1 LQQLLSRF
9 LSGKSF
15 LFRFIFWTV
24 GLGSLLISLIV
35 VGVVYYFG
43 HDLPSRLDLK
53 SGYRPAVVSTVYDI
67 DEQPIGEFYHQRR
80 IVVPL
85 ERIPSQV
92 IQALL
97 AAEDARFFAHG
108 GVDVFAVVRAFF
120 ANLRK
125 GAVREGAST
134 ITQQLVRGFFLTPE
148 RTLSRKIREA
158 ILAYRVEKNHTKEEI
173 LYLYL
178 NQVYFG
184 HGNYGIEA
192 ASRDYFGKGVDQVN
206 LAEAALLA
214 GLPRSPSRTSPY
226 RDFFAATERQRYVLR
241 RMLRERFITEAVY
254 QEALQTPVRL
264 APAPALNSQIAP
276 YFVEYVRRVIGDRYG
291 FDPLL
296 QGGLH
301 IYTTLDSSI
310 QVAAQKSVREGINE
324 VRLRVHKKSKTAPR
338 EGQGDVEG
346 ALIAI
351 EPRSGMVRAM
361 VGGYD
366 FYLSQFNRALQ
377 AKRQPGSAF
386 KPIIYSTALEMGYS
400 ELSVVPDAPLTF
412 RMAPGKFWRPQNY
425 DNRFVGPVTL
435 RSALAHSLN
444 SVAVR
449 LVQRVG
455 VERVIQQAR
464 KLGIG
469 SPMEKN
475 LSLALGSAS
484 VTLLEMVRAFGVFA
498 SGGDLAEPLF
508 ILKVTDRYGNVL
520 EENEPQSKQVLSP
533 EVAYVLTDMLKN
545 VVQSGTARA
554 AAKLGPNVAGKTG
567 TTSDF
572 RDGWFIGY
580 TPELIAGVWVGYDDH
595 RPLGDKETGANTAL
609 PIWVNFMNGAGQ
621 ANSSAEFPVPDG
633 IQWLEVNLRDRYP
646 LPVFESTPLARIPYA
661 PGSKGAPAAPS
672 KTTTEKDWEAD
683 AKAEPADLSDSSEMN
698 LSHHA
703 AW

>member
-1 LQQLLSRF
+1 MTTRLKSE
-9 LSGKSF
+9 KSF
-15 LFRFIFWTV
+15 LFRFICWTLGSISAV
-24 GLGSLLISLIV
+24 GLISVAAVL
-35 VGVVYYFG
+35 YYFG

-53 SGYRPAVVSTVYDI
+53 SAYRPAVISTVYDVRG
-67 DEQPIGEFYHQRR
+67 QPIGEFYHQRR

-85 ERIPSQV
+85 DRMPPHV

-97 AAEDARFFAHG
+97 AAEDSRFFAHG
-108 GVDVFAVVRAFF
+108 GVDVFAIMRAVFS
-120 ANLRK
+120 NLRRR
-125 GAVREGAST
+125 AVREGAST

-148 RTLSRKIREA
+148 RTLGRKIREA

-192 ASRDYFGKGVDQVN
+192 ASRDYFGKGVDQLS

-214 GLPRSPSRTSPY
+214 GLPRSPSRNSPY
-226 RDFFAATERQRYVLR
+226 RDFFAATKRQRYVLR
-241 RMLRERFITEAVY
+241 RMLQEKFINEAAY

-264 APAPALNSQIAP
+264 SPAPALNSQIAP

-291 FDPLL
+291 FGPLL
-296 QGGLH
+296 QGGLQ
-301 IYTTLDSSI
+301 IYTTLDGDV
-310 QVAAQKSVREGINE
+310 QLAAQKALREGLNE
-324 VRLRVHKKSKTAPR
+324 IRLRVRKKSRTPPR
-338 EGQGDVEG
+338 DAQGEVEG
-346 ALIAI
+346 ALLAMD
-351 EPRSGMVRAM
+351 PRTGMVRAL

-366 FYLSQFNRALQ
+366 FYQSQFNRALQ

-386 KPIIYSTALEMGYS
+386 KPIIYSAALEAGYS
-400 ELSVVPDAPLTF
+400 ELSIVPDAPLVF

-444 SVAVR
+444 SVAIR
-449 LVQRVG
+449 LAQRVG
-455 VERVIQQAR
+455 LERVIQQAR
-464 KLGIG
+464 KLGIE
-469 SPMEKN
+469 SPLEKN

-484 VTLLEMVRAFGVFA
+484 VSLLEMVRAFGVFA
-498 SGGDLAEPLF
+498 GGGNLAEPLF

-520 EENEPQSKQVLSP
+520 EESEPTSKAVLSP
-533 EVAYVLTDMLKN
+533 EIAYVLTDMLKN

-580 TPELIAGVWVGYDDH
+580 TPEFIAGVWVGYDDH

-609 PIWVNFMNGAGQ
+609 PIWLNFMSGAGQ
-621 ANSSAEFPVPDG
+621 GNSPAEFPVPEG
-633 IQWLEVNLRDRYP
+633 INWLEVNLSERYP
-646 LPVFESTPLARIPYA
+646 LPVFESSPVARIPYA
-661 PGSKGAPAAPS
+661 SMSKTASVPAKTALDKTIDPDAKLPAA
-672 KTTTEKDWEAD
+672 DL
-683 AKAEPADLSDSSEMN
+683 AERGDKLP
-698 LSHHA
+698 
-703 AW
+703 

>member
-1 LQQLLSRF
+1 
-9 LSGKSF
+9 
-15 LFRFIFWTV
+15 
-24 GLGSLLISLIV
+24 
-35 VGVVYYFG
+35 
-43 HDLPSRLDLK
+43 
-53 SGYRPAVVSTVYDI
+53 VVSTVYDVRGR
-67 DEQPIGEFYHQRR
+67 PIGEFYHQRR
-80 IVVPL
+80 IDVPL
-85 ERIPSQV
+85 DRMPPHV

-97 AAEDARFFAHG
+97 AAEDSRFFAHG
-108 GVDVFAVVRAFF
+108 GVDVFAVMRAVFS
-120 ANLRK
+120 NLRRR
-125 GAVREGAST
+125 AVREGAST

-148 RTLSRKIREA
+148 RTLGRKIREA

-192 ASRDYFGKGVDQVN
+192 ASRDYFGKGVDQLS

-214 GLPRSPSRTSPY
+214 GLPRSPSRNSPY

-241 RMLRERFITEAVY
+241 RMLQEKFINEAAY

-264 APAPALNSQIAP
+264 SPAPALNSQIAP

-291 FDPLL
+291 FGPLL
-296 QGGLH
+296 QGGLQ
-301 IYTTLDSSI
+301 IYTTLDGAV
-310 QVAAQKSVREGINE
+310 QLAAQKALREGLNE
-324 VRLRVHKKSKTAPR
+324 IRLRVRKKSRTPPR
-338 EGQGDVEG
+338 EAQGEVEG
-346 ALIAI
+346 ALLAMD
-351 EPRSGMVRAM
+351 PRTGMVRAL

-366 FYLSQFNRALQ
+366 FSQSQFNRALQ

-386 KPIIYSTALEMGYS
+386 KPIIYSAALEAGYS
-400 ELSVVPDAPLTF
+400 ELSIVPDAPLVF

-449 LVQRVG
+449 LAQRVG
-455 VERVIQQAR
+455 LERVIQQAR
-464 KLGIG
+464 KLGIE
-469 SPMEKN
+469 SPLEKN

-484 VTLLEMVRAFGVFA
+484 VSLLEMVRAFGVFA
-498 SGGDLAEPLF
+498 GGGNLAEPLY

-520 EENEPQSKQVLSP
+520 EENEPTSKAVLSP
-533 EVAYVLTDMLKN
+533 EIAYVLTDMLKN

-580 TPELIAGVWVGYDDH
+580 TPEFIAGVWVGYDDH

-609 PIWVNFMNGAGQ
+609 PIWLNFMSGAGQ
-621 ANSSAEFPVPDG
+621 GNSPAEFPVPEG
-633 IQWLEVNLRDRYP
+633 INWLEVNLSERYP
-646 LPVFESTPLARIPYA
+646 LPVFESSPVARIPYA
-661 PGSKGAPAAPS
+661 SMSKTASVPAKTALDKTIDPDAKLPAA
-672 KTTTEKDWEAD
+672 DV
-683 AKAEPADLSDSSEMN
+683 AERGDKLP
-698 LSHHA
+698 
-703 AW
+703 

>member
-1 LQQLLSRF
+1 MTTRLKSE
-9 LSGKSF
+9 KSF
-15 LFRFIFWTV
+15 LFRFICWTLGSISAV
-24 GLGSLLISLIV
+24 GLISVAAVL
-35 VGVVYYFG
+35 YYFG

-53 SGYRPAVVSTVYDI
+53 SAYRPAVVSTVYDVRGR
-67 DEQPIGEFYHQRR
+67 PIGEFYHQRR

-85 ERIPSQV
+85 DRMPPHV

-97 AAEDARFFAHG
+97 AAEDSRFFAHG
-108 GVDVFAVVRAFF
+108 GVDVFAVMRAVFS
-120 ANLRK
+120 NLRRR
-125 GAVREGAST
+125 AVREGAST

-148 RTLSRKIREA
+148 RTLGRKIREA

-192 ASRDYFGKGVDQVN
+192 ASRDYFGKGVDQLS

-214 GLPRSPSRTSPY
+214 GLPRSPSRNSPY

-241 RMLRERFITEAVY
+241 RMLQEKFINEAAY
-254 QEALQTPVRL
+254 REALQTPVRL
-264 APAPALNSQIAP
+264 SPAPALNSQIAP

-296 QGGLH
+296 QGGLQ
-301 IYTTLDSSI
+301 IYTTLDGAV
-310 QVAAQKSVREGINE
+310 QLAAQKALREGLNE
-324 VRLRVHKKSKTAPR
+324 IRLRVRKKSRTPPR
-338 EGQGDVEG
+338 DAQGEVEG
-346 ALIAI
+346 ALLAMD
-351 EPRSGMVRAM
+351 PRTGMVRAL

-366 FYLSQFNRALQ
+366 FYQSQFNRALQ

-386 KPIIYSTALEMGYS
+386 KPIVYSAALEAGYS
-400 ELSVVPDAPLTF
+400 ELSIVPDAPLVF

-444 SVAVR
+444 SVAIR
-449 LVQRVG
+449 LAQRVG
-455 VERVIQQAR
+455 LERVIQQAR
-464 KLGIG
+464 KLGIE
-469 SPMEKN
+469 SPLEKN

-484 VTLLEMVRAFGVFA
+484 VSLLEMVRAFGVFA
-498 SGGDLAEPLF
+498 GGGNLAEPLF

-520 EENEPQSKQVLSP
+520 EESEPTSKAVLSP
-533 EVAYVLTDMLKN
+533 EIAYVLTDMLKN

-580 TPELIAGVWVGYDDH
+580 TPEFIAGVWVGYDDH

-609 PIWVNFMNGAGQ
+609 PIWLNFMSGAGQ
-621 ANSSAEFPVPDG
+621 GNSPVEFPVPEG
-633 IQWLEVNLRDRYP
+633 INWLEVNLRERYP
-646 LPVFESTPLARIPYA
+646 LPVFESSPVARIPYA
-661 PGSKGAPAAPS
+661 SMSKTASVPAKTALDKTIDPDAKLPAA
-672 KTTTEKDWEAD
+672 DL
-683 AKAEPADLSDSSEMN
+683 AERGDKLP
-698 LSHHA
+698 
-703 AW
+703 

>member
-1 LQQLLSRF
+1 MTTRLKSE
-9 LSGKSF
+9 KSF
-15 LFRFIFWTV
+15 LFRYIYWTLGSISAV
-24 GLGSLLISLIV
+24 GLI
-35 VGVVYYFG
+35 GVAAVLYYFG
-43 HDLPSRLDLK
+43 HDLPSRLDLT
-53 SGYRPAVVSTVYDI
+53 SAYSPAVVSTVYDTRG
-67 DEQPIGEFYHQRR
+67 QPIGEFYHQRR

-85 ERIPSQV
+85 ERMPPHV

-97 AAEDARFFAHG
+97 AAEDSRFFAHG
-108 GVDVFAVVRAFF
+108 GVDVYAIMRAVFS
-120 ANLRK
+120 NLRRR
-125 GAVREGAST
+125 AVREGAST

-148 RTLSRKIREA
+148 RTLGRKIREA

-192 ASRDYFGKGVDQVN
+192 ASRDYFGKGVDQLG

-214 GLPRSPSRTSPY
+214 GLPRSPSRNSPY

-241 RMLRERFITEAVY
+241 RMLQEKFINEAAY
-254 QEALQTPVRL
+254 REALQTPVRL
-264 APAPALNSQIAP
+264 SPAPALNSQIAP

-296 QGGLH
+296 QGGLQ
-301 IYTTLDSSI
+301 IYTTLDGDV
-310 QVAAQKSVREGINE
+310 QLAAQKALREGLNE
-324 VRLRVHKKSKTAPR
+324 IRLRVRKKSRTPPR
-338 EGQGDVEG
+338 DAQGEVEG
-346 ALIAI
+346 ALLAMD
-351 EPRSGMVRAM
+351 PRTGMVRAL

-366 FYLSQFNRALQ
+366 FYQSQFNRALQ

-386 KPIIYSTALEMGYS
+386 KPIIYSAALEAGYS
-400 ELSVVPDAPLTF
+400 ELSIVPDAPLVF

-449 LVQRVG
+449 LAQRVG
-455 VERVIQQAR
+455 LERVIQQAR
-464 KLGIG
+464 KLGIE
-469 SPMEKN
+469 SPLEKN

-484 VTLLEMVRAFGVFA
+484 VSLLEMVRAFGVFA
-498 SGGDLAEPLF
+498 GGGNLAEPLF

-520 EENEPQSKQVLSP
+520 EESEPTSKAVLSP
-533 EVAYVLTDMLKN
+533 EIAYVLTDMLKN

-580 TPELIAGVWVGYDDH
+580 TPKFIAGVWVGYDDH

-609 PIWVNFMNGAGQ
+609 PIWLNFMSGAGQ
-621 ANSSAEFPVPDG
+621 GNSAAEFPVPEG
-633 IQWLEVNLRDRYP
+633 ISWLDVNLGERYP
-646 LPVFESTPLARIPYA
+646 LPVFEISPVARIPYA
-661 PGSKGAPAAPS
+661 SMSKTASVPAKTALDKTIDPDAKLPAA
-672 KTTTEKDWEAD
+672 DL
-683 AKAEPADLSDSSEMN
+683 AERGDKLP
-698 LSHHA
+698 
-703 AW
+703 

>member
-1 LQQLLSRF
+1 MTTRLKSE
-9 LSGKSF
+9 KSF
-15 LFRFIFWTV
+15 LFRFICWTLGSISAV
-24 GLGSLLISLIV
+24 GLISVAAVL
-35 VGVVYYFG
+35 YYFG

-53 SGYRPAVVSTVYDI
+53 SAYRPAVISTVYDVRG
-67 DEQPIGEFYHQRR
+67 QPIGEFYHQRR

-85 ERIPSQV
+85 DRMPPHV

-97 AAEDARFFAHG
+97 AAEDSRFFAHG
-108 GVDVFAVVRAFF
+108 GVDVFAIMRAVFS
-120 ANLRK
+120 NLRRR
-125 GAVREGAST
+125 AVREGAST

-148 RTLSRKIREA
+148 RTLGRKIREA

-192 ASRDYFGKGVDQVN
+192 ASRDYFGKGVDQLS

-214 GLPRSPSRTSPY
+214 GLPRSPSRNSPY
-226 RDFFAATERQRYVLR
+226 RDFFAATKRQRYVLR
-241 RMLRERFITEAVY
+241 RMLQEKFINEAAY

-264 APAPALNSQIAP
+264 SPAPALNSQIAP

-291 FDPLL
+291 FGPLL
-296 QGGLH
+296 QGGLQ
-301 IYTTLDSSI
+301 IYTTLDGDV
-310 QVAAQKSVREGINE
+310 QLAAQKALREGLNE
-324 VRLRVHKKSKTAPR
+324 IRLRVRKKSRTPPR
-338 EGQGDVEG
+338 DAQGEVEG
-346 ALIAI
+346 ALLAMD
-351 EPRSGMVRAM
+351 PRTGMVRAL

-366 FYLSQFNRALQ
+366 FYQSQFNRALQ

-386 KPIIYSTALEMGYS
+386 KPIIYSAALEAGYS
-400 ELSVVPDAPLTF
+400 ELSIVPDAPLVF

-444 SVAVR
+444 SVAIR
-449 LVQRVG
+449 LAQRVG
-455 VERVIQQAR
+455 LERVIQQAR
-464 KLGIG
+464 KLGIE
-469 SPMEKN
+469 SPLEKN

-484 VTLLEMVRAFGVFA
+484 VSLLEMVRAFGVFA
-498 SGGDLAEPLF
+498 GGGNLAEPLF

-520 EENEPQSKQVLSP
+520 EESEPTSKAVLSP
-533 EVAYVLTDMLKN
+533 EIAYVLTDMLKN

-580 TPELIAGVWVGYDDH
+580 TPEFVAGVWVGYDDH

-609 PIWVNFMNGAGQ
+609 PIWLNFMSGAGQ
-621 ANSSAEFPVPDG
+621 GNSPAEFPVPEG
-633 IQWLEVNLRDRYP
+633 INWLEVNLSERYP
-646 LPVFESTPLARIPYA
+646 LPVFESSPVARIPYA
-661 PGSKGAPAAPS
+661 SMS
-672 KTTTEKDWEAD
+672 KTASVPANTALDKTIDPD
-683 AKAEPADLSDSSEMN
+683 AKLSAADLDERGDK
-698 LSHHA
+698 LP
-703 AW
+703 

>member
-1 LQQLLSRF
+1 MITSRT
-9 LSGKSF
+9 SEKGS
-15 LFRFIFWTV
+15 LFRIIFWTIGSISV
-24 GLGSLLISLIV
+24 GGLIIV
-35 VGVVYYFG
+35 AAVLYYFG
-43 HDLPSRLDLK
+43 HDLPSRLDLM
-53 SGYRPAVVSTVYDI
+53 SAYRPAVVSTVYDLHG
-67 DEQPIGEFYHQRR
+67 QPIGEFYHQRR

-85 ERIPSQV
+85 NRMPPHV

-97 AAEDARFFAHG
+97 AAEDSRFFAHG
-108 GVDVFAVVRAFF
+108 GVDVFAIVRAIFS
-120 ANLRK
+120 NLRR
-125 GAVREGAST
+125 GAVHEGAST

-148 RTLSRKIREA
+148 RTLGRKVREA

-192 ASRDYFGKGVDQVN
+192 ASRDYFGKGVDQLS

-214 GLPRSPSRTSPY
+214 GLPRSPSRNSPY

-241 RMLRERFITEAVY
+241 RMLQEKFINEAAY
-254 QEALQTPVRL
+254 REALQTPIRL
-264 APAPALNSQIAP
+264 SPAPALNSQIAP

-296 QGGLH
+296 QGGLQ
-301 IYTTLDSSI
+301 IYTSLDSDV
-310 QVAAQKSVREGINE
+310 QLAAQKALREGINE
-324 VRLRVHKKSKTAPR
+324 IRLRVRKKSRTPPR
-338 EGQGDVEG
+338 DAQGDVEG
-346 ALIAI
+346 ALLAMD
-351 EPRSGMVRAM
+351 PHTGMVRAL

-366 FYLSQFNRALQ
+366 FYQSQFNRALQ

-386 KPIIYSTALEMGYS
+386 KPIIYSAALEAGYS
-400 ELSVVPDAPLTF
+400 ELSVVQDAPLVF

-449 LVQRVG
+449 LVQHVG
-455 VERVIQQAR
+455 LERVIQQAR
-464 KLGIG
+464 KLGIE
-469 SPMEKN
+469 SPLEKN

-484 VTLLEMVRAFGVFA
+484 VSLIEMVRAFGVFA
-498 SGGDLAEPLF
+498 SGGNLAEPLF
-508 ILKVTDRYGNVL
+508 ILKVTDRYGNIL
-520 EENEPQSKQVLSP
+520 EENEPMSEEVLSP
-533 EVAYVLTDMLKN
+533 AIAYVLTDMLKN

-554 AAKLGPNVAGKTG
+554 AAKLGTNVAGKTG

-580 TPELIAGVWVGYDDH
+580 VPEFIAGVWVGYDDH

-609 PIWVNFMNGAGQ
+609 PIWLNFMNGAGRG
-621 ANSSAEFPVPDG
+621 NSRAEFPVPEG
-633 IQWLEVNLRDRYP
+633 INWLEVNLRERYP
-646 LPVFESTPLARIPYA
+646 LPVFESSPLARIPYA
-661 PGSKGAPAAPS
+661 AGSKMAPSAPAKAPP
-672 KTTTEKDWEAD
+672 EKKLETD
-683 AKAEPADLSDSSEMN
+683 AKEEAGDFDESGEIALPRR
-698 LSHHA
+698 A

>member
-1 LQQLLSRF
+1 MTTRLKSE
-9 LSGKSF
+9 KSF
-15 LFRFIFWTV
+15 LFRFICWTLGSISAV
-24 GLGSLLISLIV
+24 GLISVAAVL
-35 VGVVYYFG
+35 YYFG

-53 SGYRPAVVSTVYDI
+53 SAYRPAVVSTVYDVRG
-67 DEQPIGEFYHQRR
+67 QPIGEFYHQRR

-85 ERIPSQV
+85 DRMPSHV

-97 AAEDARFFAHG
+97 AAEDSRFFAHG
-108 GVDVFAVVRAFF
+108 GVDVFAVMRAVFS
-120 ANLRK
+120 NLRRR
-125 GAVREGAST
+125 AVREGAST

-148 RTLSRKIREA
+148 RTLGRKIREA

-192 ASRDYFGKGVDQVN
+192 ASRDYFGKGVDQLS

-214 GLPRSPSRTSPY
+214 GLPRSPSRNSPY

-241 RMLRERFITEAVY
+241 RMLQEKFINEAAY

-264 APAPALNSQIAP
+264 SPSPALNSQIAP

-296 QGGLH
+296 QGGLQ
-301 IYTTLDSSI
+301 IYTTLDGAV
-310 QVAAQKSVREGINE
+310 QLAAQKALREGLNE
-324 VRLRVHKKSKTAPR
+324 IRLRVRKKSRTPPR
-338 EGQGDVEG
+338 EAQGEVEG
-346 ALIAI
+346 ALLAMD
-351 EPRSGMVRAM
+351 PRTGMVRAL

-366 FYLSQFNRALQ
+366 FYQSQFNRALQ

-386 KPIIYSTALEMGYS
+386 KPIIYSAALEAGYS
-400 ELSVVPDAPLTF
+400 ELSIVPDAPLVF

-449 LVQRVG
+449 LAQRVG
-455 VERVIQQAR
+455 LERVIQQAR
-464 KLGIG
+464 KLGIE
-469 SPMEKN
+469 SPLEKN

-484 VTLLEMVRAFGVFA
+484 VSLLEMVRAFGVFA
-498 SGGDLAEPLF
+498 GGGNLAEPLF

-520 EENEPQSKQVLSP
+520 EESEPTSKAVLSP
-533 EVAYVLTDMLKN
+533 EIAYVLTDMLKN

-554 AAKLGPNVAGKTG
+554 AAKLGSNVAGKTG

-580 TPELIAGVWVGYDDH
+580 TPEFIAGVWVGYDDH

-609 PIWVNFMNGAGQ
+609 PIWLNFMSGAGQ
-621 ANSSAEFPVPDG
+621 GNSPAEFPVPEG
-633 IQWLEVNLRDRYP
+633 INWLEVNLQERYP
-646 LPVFESTPLARIPYA
+646 LPVFERSPVTRIPYA
-661 PGSKGAPAAPS
+661 AGSRTAPSAPAKAPPE
-672 KTTTEKDWEAD
+672 EKPEID
-683 AKAEPADLSDSSEMN
+683 AKAPSVDLAESVEIG
-698 LSHHA
+698 LPRA
-703 AW
+703 VW

>member
-1 LQQLLSRF
+1 MTTRLKSE
-9 LSGKSF
+9 KSF
-15 LFRFIFWTV
+15 LFRFICWTLGSIFAV
-24 GLGSLLISLIV
+24 GLISVAAVL
-35 VGVVYYFG
+35 YYFG

-53 SGYRPAVVSTVYDI
+53 SAYRPAVVSTVYDVRG
-67 DEQPIGEFYHQRR
+67 QPIGEFYHQRR

-85 ERIPSQV
+85 DRMPPHV

-97 AAEDARFFAHG
+97 AAEDSRFFAHG
-108 GVDVFAVVRAFF
+108 GVDVFAIMRAVFS
-120 ANLRK
+120 NLRRR
-125 GAVREGAST
+125 AVREGAST

-148 RTLSRKIREA
+148 RTLGRKIREA

-192 ASRDYFGKGVDQVN
+192 ASRDYFGKGVDQLS

-214 GLPRSPSRTSPY
+214 GLPRSPSRNSPY
-226 RDFFAATERQRYVLR
+226 RDFFAATERQHYVLR
-241 RMLRERFITEAVY
+241 RMLQEKFINEAAY

-264 APAPALNSQIAP
+264 SPAPALNSQIAP

-296 QGGLH
+296 QGGLQ
-301 IYTTLDSSI
+301 IYTTLDGDV
-310 QVAAQKSVREGINE
+310 QLAAQKALREGLNE
-324 VRLRVHKKSKTAPR
+324 IRLRVRKKSRTPPR
-338 EGQGDVEG
+338 EAQGEVEG
-346 ALIAI
+346 ALLAMD
-351 EPRSGMVRAM
+351 PRTGMVRAL

-366 FYLSQFNRALQ
+366 FYQSQFNRALQ

-386 KPIIYSTALEMGYS
+386 KPIIYSAALEAGYS
-400 ELSVVPDAPLTF
+400 ELSIVPDAPLVF

-449 LVQRVG
+449 LAQRVG
-455 VERVIQQAR
+455 LERVIQQAR
-464 KLGIG
+464 KLGIE
-469 SPMEKN
+469 SPLEKN

-484 VTLLEMVRAFGVFA
+484 VSLLEMVRAFGVFA
-498 SGGDLAEPLF
+498 GGGNLAEPLF

-520 EENEPQSKQVLSP
+520 EENEPTSKAVLSP
-533 EVAYVLTDMLKN
+533 EIAYVLTDMLKN

-580 TPELIAGVWVGYDDH
+580 TPEFIAGVWIGYDDH

-609 PIWVNFMNGAGQ
+609 PIWLNFMTAAGQ
-621 ANSSAEFPVPDG
+621 GNNSAEFPVPEG
-633 IQWLEVNLRDRYP
+633 INWLDVNLRERYP
-646 LPVFESTPLARIPYA
+646 LPVFESTPVTRIPYA
-661 PGSKGAPAAPS
+661 ASKMAPSAPA
-672 KTTTEKDWEAD
+672 KTPPEKKPEID
-683 AKAEPADLSDSSEMN
+683 AKAPPVDLAESVEIG
-698 LSHHA
+698 LPRA
-703 AW
+703 VR

>member
-1 LQQLLSRF
+1 MLTRLKE
-9 LSGKSF
+9 KSL
-15 LFRFIFWTV
+15 LFR
-24 GLGSLLISLIV
+24 LIV
-35 VGVVYYFG
+35 WTLGLVFLGGSVIVAGVLYYFG

-53 SGYRPAVVSTVYDI
+53 SSYRPAVVSTVYDVRG
-67 DEQPIGEFYHQRR
+67 QPIGEFYHQRR

-85 ERIPSQV
+85 ERIPQPA
-92 IQALL
+92 IEAFL
-97 AAEDARFFAHG
+97 AAEDSRFFAHG
-108 GVDVFAVVRAFF
+108 GVDVFAIARAVLS
-120 ANLRK
+120 NLRK

-148 RTLSRKIREA
+148 RTLGRKIREA

-192 ASRDYFGKGVDQVN
+192 ASRDYFGKGVDQLT

-214 GLPRSPSRTSPY
+214 GLPRSPSRNSPY

-241 RMLRERFITEAVY
+241 RMLREKFIDAAQY

-264 APAPALNSQIAP
+264 APAPALNSRVAP

-296 QGGLH
+296 QGGLQ
-301 IYTTLDSSI
+301 IYTALDGAV
-310 QVAAQKSVREGINE
+310 QLAAQKALREGIDE
-324 VRLRVHKKSKTAPR
+324 IRLRVHKKSKKALQP
-338 EGQGDVEG
+338 GQGDVEG
-346 ALIAI
+346 ALIAMD
-351 EPRSGMVRAM
+351 PRTGMVRAL

-366 FYLSQFNRALQ
+366 FYQSQFNRALQ

-386 KPIIYSTALEMGYS
+386 KPVIYSAALEHGYS
-400 ELSVVPDAPLTF
+400 ELSIVPDAPLVF
-412 RMAPGKFWRPQNY
+412 RMAPGKLWRPQNY

-449 LVQRVG
+449 LVQRIG
-455 VERVIQQAR
+455 LERVIQQAR

-484 VTLLEMVRAFGVFA
+484 LSLLELTRAYGVFA
-498 SGGDLAEPLF
+498 SGGELAEPLF
-508 ILKVTDRYGNVL
+508 ILKVTDRNGKIL
-520 EENEPQSKQVLSP
+520 EENEPKSKPVLSP
-533 EVAYVLTDMLKN
+533 EVAFVLTDMLKN
-545 VVQSGTARA
+545 VIQSGTARS
-554 AAKLGPNVAGKTG
+554 AAKLGRNIAGKTG
-567 TTSDF
+567 TTSDS

-580 TPELIAGVWVGYDDH
+580 TPEFIAGVWVGYDDH
-595 RPLGDKETGANTAL
+595 RPLGEKETGANTAL
-609 PIWVNFMNGAGQ
+609 PIWLNFMSGAGQ
-621 ANSSAEFPVPDG
+621 GNGEVEFPVPEG
-633 IQWLEVNLRDRYP
+633 INWLEVNLGERYP
-646 LPVFESTPLARIPYA
+646 LPLFESSPLARIPYTSGA
-661 PGSKGAPAAPS
+661 RIAPAVPAKTAP
-672 KTTTEKDWEAD
+672 EVPMEAAPD
-683 AKAEPADLSDSSEMN
+683 APPADRTDS
-698 LSHHA
+698 A
-703 AW
+703 KPGPA

>member
-1 LQQLLSRF
+1 MTTRLKSE
-9 LSGKSF
+9 KSF
-15 LFRFIFWTV
+15 LFRFICWTLVSISAV
-24 GLGSLLISLIV
+24 GLISVAAVL
-35 VGVVYYFG
+35 YYFG

-53 SGYRPAVVSTVYDI
+53 SAYRPAVISTVYDVRG
-67 DEQPIGEFYHQRR
+67 QPIGEFYHQRR

-85 ERIPSQV
+85 DRMPPHV

-97 AAEDARFFAHG
+97 AAEDSRFFAHG
-108 GVDVFAVVRAFF
+108 GVDVFAIMRAVFS
-120 ANLRK
+120 NLRRR
-125 GAVREGAST
+125 AVREGAST

-148 RTLSRKIREA
+148 RTLGRKIREA

-192 ASRDYFGKGVDQVN
+192 ASRDYFGKGVDQLS

-214 GLPRSPSRTSPY
+214 GLPRSPSRNSPY
-226 RDFFAATERQRYVLR
+226 RDFFAATKRQRYVLR
-241 RMLRERFITEAVY
+241 RMLQEKFINEAAY

-264 APAPALNSQIAP
+264 SPAPALNSQIAP

-291 FDPLL
+291 FGPLL
-296 QGGLH
+296 QGGLQ
-301 IYTTLDSSI
+301 IYTTLDGDV
-310 QVAAQKSVREGINE
+310 QLAAQKALREGLNE
-324 VRLRVHKKSKTAPR
+324 IRLRVRKKSRTPPR
-338 EGQGDVEG
+338 DAQGEVEG
-346 ALIAI
+346 ALLAMD
-351 EPRSGMVRAM
+351 PRTGMVRAL

-366 FYLSQFNRALQ
+366 FYQSQFNRALQ

-386 KPIIYSTALEMGYS
+386 KPIIYSAALEAGYS
-400 ELSVVPDAPLTF
+400 ELSIVPDAPLVF

-444 SVAVR
+444 SVAIR
-449 LVQRVG
+449 LAQRVG
-455 VERVIQQAR
+455 LERVIQQAR
-464 KLGIG
+464 KLGIE
-469 SPMEKN
+469 SPLEKN

-484 VTLLEMVRAFGVFA
+484 VSLLEMVRAFGVFA
-498 SGGDLAEPLF
+498 GGGNLAEPLF

-520 EENEPQSKQVLSP
+520 EESEPTSKAVLSP
-533 EVAYVLTDMLKN
+533 EIAYVLTDMLKN

-580 TPELIAGVWVGYDDH
+580 TPEFVAGVWVGYDDH

-609 PIWVNFMNGAGQ
+609 PIWLNFMSGAGQ
-621 ANSSAEFPVPDG
+621 GNSPAEFPVPEG
-633 IQWLEVNLRDRYP
+633 INWLEVDLRERYP
-646 LPVFESTPLARIPYA
+646 LPVFESSPVARIPYA
-661 PGSKGAPAAPS
+661 SMSKTASVPAKTALDKTIDPDTKLPAA
-672 KTTTEKDWEAD
+672 DV
-683 AKAEPADLSDSSEMN
+683 AERGDKLP
-698 LSHHA
+698 
-703 AW
+703 

>member
-1 LQQLLSRF
+1 MTTRLKSE
-9 LSGKSF
+9 KSF
-15 LFRFIFWTV
+15 LFRFICWTLGSISAV
-24 GLGSLLISLIV
+24 GLISVAAVL
-35 VGVVYYFG
+35 YYFG

-53 SGYRPAVVSTVYDI
+53 SAYRPAVISTVYDVRG
-67 DEQPIGEFYHQRR
+67 QPIGEFYHQRR

-85 ERIPSQV
+85 DRMPPHV

-97 AAEDARFFAHG
+97 AAEDSRFFAHG
-108 GVDVFAVVRAFF
+108 GVDVFAIMRAVFS
-120 ANLRK
+120 NLRRR
-125 GAVREGAST
+125 AVREGAST

-148 RTLSRKIREA
+148 RTLGRKIREA

-192 ASRDYFGKGVDQVN
+192 ASRDYFGKGVDQLS

-214 GLPRSPSRTSPY
+214 GLPRSPSRNSPY
-226 RDFFAATERQRYVLR
+226 RDFFAATKRQRYVLR
-241 RMLRERFITEAVY
+241 RMLQEKFINEAAY

-264 APAPALNSQIAP
+264 SPAPALNSQIAP

-291 FDPLL
+291 FGPLL
-296 QGGLH
+296 QGGLQ
-301 IYTTLDSSI
+301 IYTTLDGDV
-310 QVAAQKSVREGINE
+310 QLAAQKALREGLNE
-324 VRLRVHKKSKTAPR
+324 IRLRVRKKSRTPPR
-338 EGQGDVEG
+338 DAQGEVEG
-346 ALIAI
+346 ALLAMD
-351 EPRSGMVRAM
+351 PRTGMVRAL

-366 FYLSQFNRALQ
+366 FYQSQFNRALQ

-386 KPIIYSTALEMGYS
+386 KPIIYSAALEAGYS
-400 ELSVVPDAPLTF
+400 ELSIVPDAPLVF

-444 SVAVR
+444 SVAIR
-449 LVQRVG
+449 LAQRVG
-455 VERVIQQAR
+455 LERVIQQAR
-464 KLGIG
+464 KLGIE
-469 SPMEKN
+469 SPLEKN

-484 VTLLEMVRAFGVFA
+484 VSLLEMVRAFGVFA
-498 SGGDLAEPLF
+498 GGGNLAEPLF

-520 EENEPQSKQVLSP
+520 EESEPTSKAVLSP
-533 EVAYVLTDMLKN
+533 EIAYVLTDMLKN

-580 TPELIAGVWVGYDDH
+580 TPEFVAGVWVGYDDH

-609 PIWVNFMNGAGQ
+609 PIWLNFMSGAGQ
-621 ANSSAEFPVPDG
+621 GNSPAEFPVPEG
-633 IQWLEVNLRDRYP
+633 INWLEVDLRERYP
-646 LPVFESTPLARIPYA
+646 LPVFESSPVARIPYA
-661 PGSKGAPAAPS
+661 SMSKTASVPAKTALDKTIDPDTKLPAA
-672 KTTTEKDWEAD
+672 DV
-683 AKAEPADLSDSSEMN
+683 AERGDKLP
-698 LSHHA
+698 
-703 AW
+703 

>member
-1 LQQLLSRF
+1 MTTRF
-9 LSGKSF
+9 KSEKSF
-15 LFRFIFWTV
+15 LFRSIYWTLGSISAV
-24 GLGSLLISLIV
+24 GLISVAAVL
-35 VGVVYYFG
+35 YYFG

-53 SGYRPAVVSTVYDI
+53 SAYRPAVVSTVYDVRG
-67 DEQPIGEFYHQRR
+67 QPIGEFYHQRR

-85 ERIPSQV
+85 DRMPPHV

-97 AAEDARFFAHG
+97 AAEDSRFFAHG
-108 GVDVFAVVRAFF
+108 GVDVFAIMRAAFS
-120 ANLRK
+120 NLRRR
-125 GAVREGAST
+125 AVREGAST

-148 RTLSRKIREA
+148 RTLGRKIREA

-192 ASRDYFGKGVDQVN
+192 ASRDYFGKGVDQLS

-214 GLPRSPSRTSPY
+214 GLPRSPSRNSPY
-226 RDFFAATERQRYVLR
+226 RDFFAATERQRYVLK
-241 RMLRERFITEAVY
+241 RMLQEKFINEAAY
-254 QEALQTPVRL
+254 REALQTPVRL
-264 APAPALNSQIAP
+264 SPAPALNSQIAP

-296 QGGLH
+296 QGGLQ
-301 IYTTLDSSI
+301 IYTTLDSDV
-310 QVAAQKSVREGINE
+310 QLAAQKALREGLNE
-324 VRLRVHKKSKTAPR
+324 IRLRIRKKSRTPPR
-338 EGQGDVEG
+338 DARGDVEG
-346 ALIAI
+346 ALLAMD
-351 EPRSGMVRAM
+351 PRTGMVRAL

-366 FYLSQFNRALQ
+366 FYQSQFNRALQ

-386 KPIIYSTALEMGYS
+386 KPIIYSAALEAGYS
-400 ELSVVPDAPLTF
+400 ELSIVPDAPLVF

-449 LVQRVG
+449 LAQRVG
-455 VERVIQQAR
+455 LERVIQQAR
-464 KLGIG
+464 KLGIE
-469 SPMEKN
+469 SPLEKN

-484 VTLLEMVRAFGVFA
+484 VSLLEMVRAFGVFA
-498 SGGDLAEPLF
+498 GGGNLAEPLF

-520 EENEPQSKQVLSP
+520 EESAPTSKAVLSP
-533 EVAYVLTDMLKN
+533 EIAYVLTDMLKN

-580 TPELIAGVWVGYDDH
+580 TPEFIAGVWVGYDDH

-609 PIWVNFMNGAGQ
+609 PIWLNFMSGAGQ
-621 ANSSAEFPVPDG
+621 GNGRVEFPVPEG
-633 IQWLEVNLRDRYP
+633 IHWLEVNLSERYP
-646 LPVFESTPLARIPYA
+646 LPVFESSPVARIPYA
-661 PGSKGAPAAPS
+661 SMSKTASVAAKTALDKMIDPDAKLPAA
-672 KTTTEKDWEAD
+672 DL
-683 AKAEPADLSDSSEMN
+683 AERGDKLP
-698 LSHHA
+698 
-703 AW
+703 

>member
-1 LQQLLSRF
+1 MTTRLKSE
-9 LSGKSF
+9 KSF
-15 LFRFIFWTV
+15 LFRFICWTLGSISAV
-24 GLGSLLISLIV
+24 GLISVAAVL
-35 VGVVYYFG
+35 YYFG

-53 SGYRPAVVSTVYDI
+53 SAYRPAVISTVYDVRG
-67 DEQPIGEFYHQRR
+67 QPIGEFYHQRR

-85 ERIPSQV
+85 DRMPPHV

-97 AAEDARFFAHG
+97 AAEDSRFFAHG
-108 GVDVFAVVRAFF
+108 GVDVFAIMRAVFS
-120 ANLRK
+120 NLRRR
-125 GAVREGAST
+125 AVREGAST

-148 RTLSRKIREA
+148 RTLGRKIREA

-192 ASRDYFGKGVDQVN
+192 ASRDYFGKGVDQLS

-214 GLPRSPSRTSPY
+214 GLPRSPSRNSPY
-226 RDFFAATERQRYVLR
+226 RDFFAATKRQRYVLR
-241 RMLRERFITEAVY
+241 RMLQEKFINEAAY

-264 APAPALNSQIAP
+264 SPAPALNSQIAP

-291 FDPLL
+291 FGPLL
-296 QGGLH
+296 QGGLQ
-301 IYTTLDSSI
+301 IYTTLDGDV
-310 QVAAQKSVREGINE
+310 QLAAQKALREGLNE
-324 VRLRVHKKSKTAPR
+324 IRLRVRKKSRTPPR
-338 EGQGDVEG
+338 DAQGEVEG
-346 ALIAI
+346 ALLAMD
-351 EPRSGMVRAM
+351 PRTGMVRAL

-366 FYLSQFNRALQ
+366 FYQSQFNRALQ

-386 KPIIYSTALEMGYS
+386 KPIIYSAALEAGYS
-400 ELSVVPDAPLTF
+400 ELSIVPDAPLVF

-444 SVAVR
+444 SVAIR
-449 LVQRVG
+449 LAQRVG
-455 VERVIQQAR
+455 LERVIQQAR
-464 KLGIG
+464 KLGIE
-469 SPMEKN
+469 SPLEKN

-484 VTLLEMVRAFGVFA
+484 VSLLEMIRAFGVFA
-498 SGGDLAEPLF
+498 GGGNLAEPLF

-520 EENEPQSKQVLSP
+520 EESEPTSKAVLSP
-533 EVAYVLTDMLKN
+533 EIAYVLTDMLKN

-580 TPELIAGVWVGYDDH
+580 TPEFVAGVWVGYDDH

-609 PIWVNFMNGAGQ
+609 PIWLNFMSGAGQ
-621 ANSSAEFPVPDG
+621 GNSPAEFPVPEG
-633 IQWLEVNLRDRYP
+633 INWLEVDLRERYP
-646 LPVFESTPLARIPYA
+646 LPVFESSPVARIPYA
-661 PGSKGAPAAPS
+661 SMSKTASVPAKTALDKTIDPDTKLPAA
-672 KTTTEKDWEAD
+672 DV
-683 AKAEPADLSDSSEMN
+683 AERGDKLP
-698 LSHHA
+698 
-703 AW
+703 

>member
-1 LQQLLSRF
+1 MTTRLKSE
-9 LSGKSF
+9 KSF
-15 LFRFIFWTV
+15 LFRFICWTLGSISAV
-24 GLGSLLISLIV
+24 GLISVAAVL
-35 VGVVYYFG
+35 YYFG

-53 SGYRPAVVSTVYDI
+53 SAYRPAVISTVYDVRG
-67 DEQPIGEFYHQRR
+67 QPIGEFYHQRR

-85 ERIPSQV
+85 DRMPPHV

-97 AAEDARFFAHG
+97 AAEDSRFFAHG
-108 GVDVFAVVRAFF
+108 GVDVFAIMRAVFS
-120 ANLRK
+120 NLRRR
-125 GAVREGAST
+125 AVREGAST

-148 RTLSRKIREA
+148 RTLGRKIREA

-192 ASRDYFGKGVDQVN
+192 ASRDYFGKGVDQLS

-214 GLPRSPSRTSPY
+214 GLPRSPSRNSPY
-226 RDFFAATERQRYVLR
+226 RDFFAATKRQRYVLR
-241 RMLRERFITEAVY
+241 RMLQEKFINEAAY

-264 APAPALNSQIAP
+264 SPAPALNSQIAP

-291 FDPLL
+291 FGPLL
-296 QGGLH
+296 QGGLQ
-301 IYTTLDSSI
+301 IYTTLDGDV
-310 QVAAQKSVREGINE
+310 QLAAQKALREGLNE
-324 VRLRVHKKSKTAPR
+324 IRLRVRKKSRTPPR
-338 EGQGDVEG
+338 DAQGEVEG
-346 ALIAI
+346 ALLAMD
-351 EPRSGMVRAM
+351 PRTGMVRAL

-366 FYLSQFNRALQ
+366 FYQSQFNRALQ

-386 KPIIYSTALEMGYS
+386 KPIIYSAALEAGYS
-400 ELSVVPDAPLTF
+400 ELSIVPDAPLVF

-444 SVAVR
+444 SVAIR
-449 LVQRVG
+449 LAQRVG
-455 VERVIQQAR
+455 LERVIQQAR
-464 KLGIG
+464 KLGIE
-469 SPMEKN
+469 SPLEKN

-484 VTLLEMVRAFGVFA
+484 VSLLEMVRAFGVFA
-498 SGGDLAEPLF
+498 GGGNLAEPLF

-520 EENEPQSKQVLSP
+520 EESEPTSKAVLSP
-533 EVAYVLTDMLKN
+533 EIAYVLTDMLKN

-580 TPELIAGVWVGYDDH
+580 TPEFVAGVWVGYDDH

-609 PIWVNFMNGAGQ
+609 PIWLNFMSGAGQ
-621 ANSSAEFPVPDG
+621 GNSPAEFPVPEG
-633 IQWLEVNLRDRYP
+633 INWLEVNLSERYP
-646 LPVFESTPLARIPYA
+646 LPVFESSPVARIPYA
-661 PGSKGAPAAPS
+661 SMSKTASVPANTALDKTIDPDAKLPAA
-672 KTTTEKDWEAD
+672 DL
-683 AKAEPADLSDSSEMN
+683 AERGDKLP
-698 LSHHA
+698 
-703 AW
+703 